1 MSITKERFFNEFKKD
16 QATYDEIHENIL
28 DGVNIGGSNFIILM
42 CAPGNPKNPNIP
54 YKCLILSY

>member
-28 DGVNIGGSNFIILM
+28 DGVNIGGVQHSGWVAI
-42 CAPGNPKNPNIP
+42 
-54 YKCLILSY
+54 

>member
-28 DGVNIGGSNFIILM
+28 DGVKM
-42 CAPGNPKNPNIP
+42 CIRDRYETYP
-54 YKCLILSY
+54 LL